1 MTGIAAQLA
10 PLPHTYIMRLR
21 RRHANG
27 IPQAR
32 VVRGKHALTWAAQS
46 RDWPGQE
53 SLATDAGAVT
63 YARPSNYNTVAI
75 LMGLWP
81 LFAVTAMGIA
91 LLWTGTVYGTP

>member
-1 MTGIAAQLA
+1 M
-10 PLPHTYIMRLR
+10 MRLGR
-21 RRHANG
+21 KQVNN

-32 VVRGKHALTWAAQS
+32 VVRGKHAPTWAAQS
-46 RDWPGQE
+46 PAWAGQE
-53 SLATDAGAVT
+53 SVAGAAGGVT

-75 LMGLWP
+75 LLGLWP